1 MAASKTYY
9 RSIFI
14 SDTHLG
20 NKDCHSEYLL
30 SFLQTHEC
38 KTLYLI
44 GDIIDMLALEKRLF
58 WPESHYQILKLI
70 QQKAAKGTE
79 VIYIPGNHDAP
90 VRAFNEGN
98 FLQIKIHR
106 SFVHT
111 TLTGKKLWLVHGDDF
126 DHAIVYRTLTKVAGI
141 YAHNF
146 AVYLNRWTHRIR
158 KILGLPYWSFA
169 NYLKQHVA
177 KAREAINSFEHA
189 VAEAAKRKGYDGVIC
204 GHIHKPEMRKIDGV
218 LYCNDG
224 DWTESC
230 SAVVETL
237 SGQLALLYYSE
248 NKHVVKHYCTQ
259 SDQFEPDILVTEV
272 L

>member
-1 MAASKTYY
+1 MAASKVYY

-20 NKDCHSEYLL
+20 NKDCHSDYLL
-30 SFLQTHEC
+30 KFLQTHEC

-58 WPESHYQILKLI
+58 WPESHYQILKTI
-70 QQKAAKGTE
+70 QKKAATGTE

-90 VRAFNEGN
+90 VRAFDDGE
-98 FLQIKIHR
+98 FLQVKIYR

-111 TLTGKKLWLVHGDDF
+111 TLTGKRLWLIHGDDF
-126 DHAIVYRTLTKVAGI
+126 DHAIVYRALTRFVGI
-141 YAHNF
+141 YAHNM

-158 KILGLPYWSFA
+158 KTFGLPYWSFA

-177 KAREAINSFEHA
+177 KAREAICSFESA
-189 VAEAAKRKGYDGVIC
+189 VAEAAKRKGYDGVVC
-204 GHIHKPEMRKIDGV
+204 GHIHKPEMRKVDGV

-230 SAVVETL
+230 SAIVENL

-248 NKHVVKHYCTQ
+248 TKQTVKRYCMETE
-259 SDQFEPDILVTEV
+259 QFEPDALAQEA